1 MRYKGVNDY
10 ELLYLVGEN
19 NEEVYN
25 SIYAKYKPLIHRMA
39 KTLCE
44 NYKSALVEYDDLF
57 QEGMYGLSLAIK
69 NFDSK
74 NDVLFFTLAFLC
86 IKREMYKL
94 VIKSNSNRNYVLNF
108 SVSLDEP
115 KSKESDFSL
124 KDSIYKERDFTEF
137 IINESEIKKQI
148 LDLKYCLKLQYSLV
162 FELKINGF
170 SNKEIASLLDIKYK
184 DVDNSL
190 RSIKRV
196 LSRKR
201 IVEYLN

>member
-1 MRYKGVNDY
+1 MEYKDLNDS
-10 ELLYLVGEN
+10 EMLYLIRE
-19 NEEVYN
+19 NEEEAYNYVYKKYEPLIN
-25 SIYAKYKPLIHRMA
+25 KFAINIMKKYK
-39 KTLCE
+39 TLGI
-44 NYKSALVEYDDLF
+44 EYDDLF

-190 RSIKRV
+190 RSIKRA